1 MQNNAFWCILVHLF
15 SESDA
20 RFVFQNPKTVYQEKN
35 LVFEKMA
42 EIALFLHYFIAKIS
56 RTIHIFENLALSV
69 SSLYDAKTSCKK
81 AKKLFEPLL
90 RSRGEYLINRRD
102 FTGHC
107 HAAVQK
113 LKIFEQ

>member
-42 EIALFLHYFIAKIS
+42 EMAVFLQF
-56 RTIHIFENLALSV
+56 F
-69 SSLYDAKTSCKK
+69 
-81 AKKLFEPLL
+81 L
-90 RSRGEYLINRRD
+90 RKSAERVFL
-102 FTGHC
+102 
-107 HAAVQK
+107 
-113 LKIFEQ
+113 